1 MIASSKNK
9 KDGSSSKR
17 KVNGSWGTKVER
29 LVGDLL
35 DVIDMG
41 EKCIVFSQWEGKLY
55 MYMHSILWRHFNTYF
70 FLISIVFIMGFSV
83 AIDEDLLTIVEQ
95 ALIANQIE
103 YVRPKSQSG
112 IGASAKKFRG
122 SDVPVLILNVK
133 CGAEGLSLIEATHVF
148 MVEPLLH
155 CGLDAQ
161 AINRVHRIG
170 QKSVTH
176 VHRYIMEDTIEVK
189 VDALRMEMQETHEE
203 DELGGLVTK
212 DSAKI
217 SAGGIDGGFSASQ
230 LKEILK

>member
-1 MIASSKNK
+1 MFTLTASAA
-9 KDGSSSKR
+9 
-17 KVNGSWGTKVER
+17 TYHF
-29 LVGDLL
+29 
-35 DVIDMG
+35 
-41 EKCIVFSQWEGKLY
+41 CITMDK
-55 MYMHSILWRHFNTYF
+55 
-70 FLISIVFIMGFSV
+70 
-83 AIDEDLLTIVEQ
+83 DLLTIVEQ

-103 YVRPKSQSG
+103 YVRPKGQSN
-112 IGASAKKFRG
+112 IGACAKRFRG
-122 SDVPVLILNVK
+122 SDIPVLILNVK

-170 QKSVTH
+170 QTSMTH

-189 VDALRMEMQETHEE
+189 IDALRMEMQETHEE
-203 DELGGLVTK
+203 DELGLVTK